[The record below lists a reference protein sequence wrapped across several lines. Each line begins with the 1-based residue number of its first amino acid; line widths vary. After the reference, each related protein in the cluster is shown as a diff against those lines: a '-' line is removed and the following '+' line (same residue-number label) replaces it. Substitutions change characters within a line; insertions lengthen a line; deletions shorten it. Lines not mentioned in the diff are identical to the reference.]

1 MQDATFQLILEQ
13 LADRLGHGV
22 FVDSVDGRLIGYSS
36 QDARA
41 DPARVAAI
49 MARRVAP
56 ELRRWQNRHGIAGA
70 TGPVRLPANADLGI
84 RARLCAPIRDGRRC
98 LGYLWVPET
107 GQETEPVRQAAAEL
121 ARYLAG
127 RADERDDLLRDLLTP
142 ARPGTAPATL
152 PDPGGEGRWPPDTAA
167 ALDRLAALDPALLTA
182 EVVVCAA
189 VPAAPGRPAAL
200 TGTDYERLVTAL
212 PRALRADP
220 ACVASF
226 VTPTQVTALFHGTQP
241 RPGPAAGRTS
251 GNAPNRTDGNAPDRT
266 SGDAPDRTSGDA
278 HDPAAAHRGAG
289 ALDRAL
295 RATVRRRFAVGASEP
310 ARFLV
315 EPVRHAHTQAT
326 TAAEAAARDPALPR
340 ILPWSKAGPYRM
352 LAARPGERD
361 PVLDP
366 LERAGDAGILLTT
379 LETYLDL
386 GGDVRRA
393 AAALHVHRTTVYY
406 RLDRVAE
413 ILTVDLR
420 NGLTRSHLHLA
431 LKARRLN
438 RHR

>member
-142 ARPGTAPATL
+142 ARPGTAPAAL
-152 PDPGGEGRWPPDTAA
+152 PDPGGEGRWPSGAAA
-167 ALDRLAALDPALLTA
+167 ALERLAALDPALLTA

-189 VPAAPGRPAAL
+189 VPADPGRPAAL

-226 VTPTQVTALFHGTQP
+226 VTPTQVTALFHGAPP

-251 GNAPNRTDGNAPDRT
+251 GNARNPAAG
-266 SGDAPDRTSGDA
+266 RTSGDA
-278 HDPAAAHRGAG
+278 HDPAATDRGAG

-295 RATVRRRFAVGASEP
+295 RATVRSRFAVGVSEP

-413 ILTVDLR
+413 ILNVDLR
-420 NGLTRSHLHLA
+420 DGLTRSHLHLA
-431 LKARRLN
+431 LKARRLK